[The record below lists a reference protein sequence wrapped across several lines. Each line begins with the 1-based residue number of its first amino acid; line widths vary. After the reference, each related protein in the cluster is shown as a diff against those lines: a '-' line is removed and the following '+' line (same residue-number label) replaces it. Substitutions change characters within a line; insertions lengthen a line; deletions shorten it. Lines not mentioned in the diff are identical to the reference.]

1 VVQPT
6 KFELVINL
14 KTAKT
19 LGLTVP
25 QTLLVAA
32 DEVSKSRS
40 LNALRPTATELLHY
54 GNRRRVCLA
63 GRSETREYNAN
74 SGVIWRISQNMTDV
88 NIALSQAGNRVP
100 LWLKLAYTAFMAV
113 LVPVYWHYYGPTNFL
128 YFCDVALLITL
139 VSIWI
144 ESPFLV
150 SMCAVGILA
159 LEALWVADFLSTL
172 VGFSLIGIT
181 NYMFKH
187 ENSLFLRGLSLYH
200 GWLPFL
206 LVYLVRA
213 FGFDRR
219 ALPAWIVLAWVLWL
233 VCFFFMPPPNPE
245 PGLTPVNIN
254 YVWGPSDYAA
264 QSWVS
269 PAVWL
274 IGLMIGMPLLL
285 FVPTHLL
292 LLRFAPKPE
301 RPA

>member
-1 VVQPT
+1 
-6 KFELVINL
+6 
-14 KTAKT
+14 
-19 LGLTVP
+19 
-25 QTLLVAA
+25 
-32 DEVSKSRS
+32 
-40 LNALRPTATELLHY
+40 
-54 GNRRRVCLA
+54 
-63 GRSETREYNAN
+63 
-74 SGVIWRISQNMTDV
+74 MTDA
-88 NIALSQAGNRVP
+88 NLALPQPGSNLP

-128 YFCDVALLITL
+128 YFCDLALLIIL
-139 VSIWI
+139 VGIWI

-159 LEALWVADFLSTL
+159 LDALWVADFLSTL

-181 NYMFKH
+181 DYMFNH

-206 LVYLVRA
+206 LLYLVRSL
-213 FGFDRR
+213 GFDRR
-219 ALPAWIVLAWVLWL
+219 ALPAWALLAWVLML

-264 QSWVS
+264 QNWVS

-274 IGLMIGMPLLL
+274 IGLMIGFPLLM
-285 FVPTHLL
+285 FVPTHFL
-292 LLRFAPKPE
+292 LLRFAPKQELPAYKRGSYAASSGPGDRFQKPCGRGWANALGDEDVARFHILPAAPRRAARHLRALSLIERAAAMRSSCPE
-301 RPA
+301 WVVVSTG